1 MAANRVQAAILRH
14 ASVALRG
21 GGLLLRMRTESME
34 ATGFTESLRR
44 EYKPAINTREANV
57 LERRMSRRVTC
68 VVDEK
73 AVGRSPLR

>member
-1 MAANRVQAAILRH
+1 
-14 ASVALRG
+14 
-21 GGLLLRMRTESME
+21 ME